1 MPLPG
6 IGVAPSAGSLYTEL
20 TSVTRRAFVPRL
32 FVQIYFGAPCL
43 FYMLGNAQRA
53 AGGLNQITIPLQG
66 NSMVQGQF
74 TGYGGGFNSPVITP
88 GIQNGQWNLAYWV
101 VPVPLPFGE
110 TVLQATD
117 REISL
122 LKARFNDVYAVTRQN
137 MARLMFT
144 NNSSNPLFPNSFQDA
159 FDAGTNFPTYGGIN
173 RNAAGNSA
181 FQGQYIN
188 MATGKYSSTY
198 SININGFTRK
208 GMAVLLAQITDSAGG
223 EAPTFVVMNPGDFAT
238 LNADFQGIENTYLD
252 PNASYVSAMGAQVRS
267 SFPNLV
273 VSGIPIFA
281 DHFVTQGNAFA
292 VNVKYTALYLSEDAA
307 FDFSGFYS
315 LVPLGQIGQQGV
327 VVVGYDLV
335 SAKSSS
341 GAWIYNIGGNSF

>member
-6 IGVAPSAGSLYTEL
+6 IGVAPAAGSLYNEL
-20 TSVTRRAFVPRL
+20 SAVTRRAFVPRL
-32 FVQIYFGAPCL
+32 FVQLYYGSPFL
-43 FYMLGNAQRA
+43 FYMIGNAQRA
-53 AGGLNQITIPLQG
+53 AGGLNQITVPLQG
-66 NSMVQGQF
+66 QSMVQGQF

-122 LKARFNDVYAVTRQN
+122 LKARMNDVYAVTRQN
-137 MARLMFT
+137 MARLSFT
-144 NNSSNPLFPNSFQDA
+144 NNASNPLFPNSLQDA
-159 FDAGTNFPTYGGIN
+159 FDNGTNFPTYGGIS
-173 RNAAGNSA
+173 RTAAGNSA

-188 MATGKYSSTY
+188 LNSGTFSLGTV
-198 SININGFTRK
+198 GFTRK
-208 GMAVLLAQITDSAGG
+208 SMATLLAYVTDQAGG

-238 LNADFQGIENTYLD
+238 LNKDFVGQEQVFVTPGN
-252 PNASYVSAMGAQVRS
+252 SYAMSTDIRS
-267 SFPNLV
+267 SFPNIN
-273 VSGIPIFA
+273 VSGVPIFA
-281 DHFVTQGNAFA
+281 DHFCPVGNVFG
-292 VNVKYTALYLSEDAA
+292 VNVKYTAMYLSEDAA

-327 VVVGYDLV
+327 VVVGYDIV

-341 GAWIYNIGGNSF
+341 GFWGYGLLGSSF